1 MLLEDDKRIKK
12 LIVEVMDDLIEHCL
26 GPDGIFYY
34 KELPSLQRTAPTP
47 HALEALTYA
56 FRVTDDQRYL
66 EIAARQFAAMVASPA
81 GKGGGPKR
89 IDKSGAVVPTGTSRF
104 SFSPVRPPPAACWIG
119 MTIRSQVT
127 PNTGAVR
134 ELERPAEGP
143 AAPVFAVFVQGAGDV
158 TGDSM
163 VETDGISTLIVFRC
177 WLPTRRTS

>member
-47 HALEALTYA
+47 HALEAVTYA

-89 IDKSGAVVPTGTSRF
+89 IDKSGAVVRGSGGGRDF
-104 SFSPVRPPPAACWIG
+104 ADRYLSILVFAS
-119 MTIRSQVT
+119 
-127 PNTGAVR
+127 
-134 ELERPAEGP
+134 E
-143 AAPVFAVFVQGAGDV
+143 AAPRGLLDWYDYPFPGDPEYGRRQGTRAAG
-158 TGDSM
+158 
-163 VETDGISTLIVFRC
+163 
-177 WLPTRRTS
+177 